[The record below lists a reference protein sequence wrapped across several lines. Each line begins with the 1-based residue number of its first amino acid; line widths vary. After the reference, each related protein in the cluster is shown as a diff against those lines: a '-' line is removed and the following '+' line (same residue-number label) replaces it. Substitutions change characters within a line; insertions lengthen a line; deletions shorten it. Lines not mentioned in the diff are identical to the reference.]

1 MADDKDES
9 QQTEE
14 PTQRK
19 LDQAA
24 EHGDVVKSQEVTTL
38 IALLGGT
45 LAIAMFA
52 QSAAIDLM
60 RLFRVF
66 IAQPETMATDP
77 GSLRVL
83 MAGLLMKLA
92 VILGPFF
99 AMMMFSGLAAN
110 LLQNRPQITFDHI
123 KPDLAKLSPMK
134 GLKRMFGTD
143 GLVNVLKGI
152 VKMGIIAM
160 AIWTQLWPERDL
172 LEAVLTQSPNV
183 VAADMT
189 HLLFKVLMATL
200 GCLVVIAGADYLF
213 QYFQFMKRNKMSKQ
227 EIKDEYKQ
235 TEGDPHI
242 KGKIKQ
248 IRMEKAKIRMMAAV
262 PKATVV
268 ITNPTH
274 YAVALHYESGKTAAP
289 VCVAKGTDAL
299 ALRIREVA
307 KKHDV
312 PIVENPP
319 LARALYATME
329 IDDPIPNE
337 HYKAVAQVI
346 GYVLKLTGKMRAN

>member
-24 EHGDVVKSQEVTTL
+24 EHGDVIKSQEVTTL

-45 LAIAMFA
+45 LTIAMFA
-52 QSAAIDLM
+52 PSAALDLM

-66 IAQPETMATDP
+66 IAEPETIAVDS

-83 MAGLLMKLA
+83 MAGLLIKIG
-92 VILGPFF
+92 VIVGPFF
-99 AMMMFSGLAAN
+99 AMMIASGLAAN
-110 LLQNRPQITFDHI
+110 LIQNRPHVSFDHI
-123 KPDLAKLSPMK
+123 KPDLAKLSPLK
-134 GLKRMFGTD
+134 GFKRMFGMD
-143 GLVNVLKGI
+143 GIINIVKGMI
-152 VKMGIIAM
+152 KMGIVAM

-172 LEAVLTQSPNV
+172 LEAALTQSP
-183 VAADMT
+183 AAIAGDMK
-189 HLLFKVLMATL
+189 HLLFKLLIATL
-200 GCLVVIAGADYLF
+200 SCLVVIALGDYIW

-235 TEGDPHI
+235 TEGDPFI

-248 IRMEKAKIRMMAAV
+248 IRMEKAKLRMMAAV

-274 YAVALHYESGKTAAP
+274 YAVALLYENGKTEVP
-289 VCVAKGTDAL
+289 ICVAKGSDAL
-299 ALRIREVA
+299 ALRIRETA

-312 PIVENPP
+312 PIIENPP
-319 LARALYATME
+319 LARALYASVE
-329 IDDPIPNE
+329 VDDPIPND
-337 HYKAVAQVI
+337 HFKAVAQVI
-346 GYVLKLTGKMRAN
+346 SYVMKLTGKMK

>member
-1 MADDKDES
+1 MSDDKDES
-9 QQTEE
+9 QQTED

-24 EHGDVVKSQEVTTL
+24 EHGDVVKSQELTTL
-38 IALLGGT
+38 LALLGGT

-52 QSAAIDLM
+52 KSAALDLM

-66 IAQPETMATDP
+66 IAEPELMATDAS
-77 GSLRVL
+77 SLRVL

-92 VILGPFF
+92 AILGPFF
-99 AMMMFSGLAAN
+99 VMMMFAGLSAN
-110 LLQNRPQITFDHI
+110 ILQNRPRISFDHI
-123 KPDLAKLSPMK
+123 KPDLAKLSPLK
-134 GLKRMFGTD
+134 GFKRMFGVE
-143 GLVNVLKGI
+143 GLVNIVKGLI
-152 VKMGIIAM
+152 KMGIIAM

-172 LEAVLTQSPNV
+172 LEAVLTQSPAA
-183 VAADMT
+183 VAGDMT
-189 HLLFKVLMATL
+189 HLLYKVLIATL
-200 GCLVVIAGADYLF
+200 ACLIVIAGGDYIY

-248 IRMEKAKIRMMAAV
+248 IRLEKAKIRMMAAV

-274 YAVALHYESGKTAAP
+274 YAVALLYEAGKTQAP
-289 VCVAKGTDAL
+289 ICVAKGSDAL
-299 ALRIREVA
+299 ALRIRETA

-312 PIVENPP
+312 PVIENPP
-319 LARALYATME
+319 LARALYATVE
-329 IDDPIPNE
+329 VDEPIPNE
-337 HYKAVAQVI
+337 HFKAVAQVI
-346 GYVLKLTGKMRAN
+346 GYVLKLTGKMNAN